1 MMLALGSNAGKSDP
15 LVLKYQDNCSE
26 LFPNFVGY
34 QSLSVSSIHVHV
46 QEMRNLILNKFL
58 NNLTFTYWMMNC
70 EKILTM
76 VQILFNYTDSM
87 RRD

>member
-1 MMLALGSNAGKSDP
+1 MMLALGANTKSNP

-26 LFPNFVGY
+26 LFPNFVGN
-34 QSLSVSSIHVHV
+34 QSLSFRNIHVHV
-46 QEMRNLILNKFL
+46 HEMRILNKFL
-58 NNLTFTYWMMNC
+58 NNSTFTYWMMNC

-76 VQILFNYTDSM
+76 AQILFNYIDSM